1 MNMKIEHDR
10 QHVVSTTKL
19 NEKIEEIPPKL
30 VTKDITPV
38 DRNDK
43 TEKPLDITIN
53 NDQKIIL
60 ISSDNKKN
68 HC

>member
-1 MNMKIEHDR
+1 M
-10 QHVVSTTKL
+10 VSTTKL
-19 NEKIEEIPPKL
+19 NEKNEEIPPKL
-30 VTKDITPV
+30 VTKNITPV
-38 DRNDK
+38 DSNDK